1 MQLRCCFLVSRRC
14 CCSALPG
21 KVNPTIK
28 YAGPEGTDYT
38 DFLLDPS
45 NHKGPGP
52 RRAPDILS
60 LHHSLSGSDTD
71 GTCVRSSN
79 RRRKDSAFAPC
90 WLAMDLCW
98 RHVHVR
104 LLVESVFVLSVAIV
118 SLLRSSSHAHSSPN
132 LRCNNRGKGYESFF
146 SGLDSF
152 TTTDPDSDS
161 LTLAEMNDKRDKIA
175 PYAEVRRQNPAV

>member
-1 MQLRCCFLVSRRC
+1 MS
-14 CCSALPG
+14 G

-71 GTCVRSSN
+71 GTCVRSST
-79 RRRKDSAFAPC
+79 RRRKDSVELC
-90 WLAMDLCW
+90 WLAMGS
-98 RHVHVR
+98 
-104 LLVESVFVLSVAIV
+104 VESSSEGPLSV
-118 SLLRSSSHAHSSPN
+118 
-132 LRCNNRGKGYESFF
+132 F
-146 SGLDSF
+146 
-152 TTTDPDSDS
+152 
-161 LTLAEMNDKRDKIA
+161 A
-175 PYAEVRRQNPAV
+175 P

>member
-1 MQLRCCFLVSRRC
+1 MMACDGPLLV
-14 CCSALPG
+14 
-21 KVNPTIK
+21 
-28 YAGPEGTDYT
+28 
-38 DFLLDPS
+38 
-45 NHKGPGP
+45 
-52 RRAPDILS
+52 
-60 LHHSLSGSDTD
+60 
-71 GTCVRSSN
+71 
-79 RRRKDSAFAPC
+79 
-90 WLAMDLCW
+90 CW

-104 LLVESVFVLSVAIV
+104 LLVESVFVLSVVIV

>member
-21 KVNPTIK
+21 KVNPTIQ

-71 GTCVRSSN
+71 GTCVRSST
-79 RRRKDSAFAPC
+79 RRRKDSVELC
-90 WLAMDLCW
+90 WLAMDLCCGVTS
-98 RHVHVR
+98 RC
-104 LLVESVFVLSVAIV
+104 
-118 SLLRSSSHAHSSPN
+118 HSMS
-132 LRCNNRGKGYESFF
+132 
-146 SGLDSF
+146 
-152 TTTDPDSDS
+152 
-161 LTLAEMNDKRDKIA
+161 A
-175 PYAEVRRQNPAV
+175 PLPC